1 MNLAKPFH
9 KTRIAPTPSG
19 FLHLGNAFSFIL
31 TTALARKNG
40 TSILLRIDDMD
51 QVRAQD
57 EYIQDIFDL
66 LEFLELPWDEGPR
79 NPREFK
85 EKFSQV
91 HRLPIYQEMLQ
102 QLVTQGKIFA
112 CNCTRSQLQQS
123 APDGNYP
130 GTCIAA
136 AWPLNS
142 FDMNWRLHTN
152 SNASFPLH
160 CLETNT
166 ITASLPPNMN
176 HFVVRKKDG
185 MPAYQLA
192 SVADDIHFGID
203 LIVRGLD
210 LRPSSIA
217 QRYLSNQLAPNIFQ
231 EAIFFH
237 HNLITDEKGEKLS
250 KSAGAASIQ
259 YLRKNGKKK
268 EDIYRLLAKLTGL
281 PEKDIHNWQTFGEA
295 FFANEG

>member
-1 MNLAKPFH
+1 MSQARSFN

-19 FLHLGNAFSFIL
+19 YLHLGNAFSFIL

-40 TSILLRIDDMD
+40 ASILLRIDDMD
-51 QVRAQD
+51 QARAQD

-79 NPREFK
+79 SLREFK
-85 EKFSQV
+85 EKFSQI

-102 QLVTQGKIFA
+102 QLVTQGMIFA

-130 GTCIAA
+130 GTCIPAA
-136 AWPLNS
+136 YPLNS
-142 FDMNWRLHTN
+142 PDLNWRLFTD
-152 SNASFPLH
+152 SQTSFPLH
-160 CLETNT
+160 CMETNS
-166 ITASLPPNMN
+166 ITVSLPQNMN

-185 MPAYQLA
+185 MPSYQLA
-192 SVADDIHFGID
+192 SVADDIYFGID

-217 QRYLSNQLAPNIFQ
+217 QRYLSNQLAPNSFQ
-231 EAIFFH
+231 EAVFFH
-237 HNLITDEKGEKLS
+237 HQLLNDEKGEKLS
-250 KSAGAASIQ
+250 KSAGSTSIQ

-281 PEKDIHNWQTFGEA
+281 PEKEVHNWQSFGEA
-295 FFANEG
+295 FFANER